1 MRSLRTCSTGYS
13 PEGGPT
19 SVSDLRGGIMIPQ
32 FGGTHHLQAQ
42 AFTGWDAFVLPLLP
56 RGLRLRAVARKILRH
71 HKIVTK
77 RVFRGKV
84 EPVPA
89 GFTFSLPG
97 EMIPYEIVDTAGR
110 VRPYVRSGS
119 RWFR

>member
-56 RGLRLRAVARKILRH
+56 RGRRLRAVARKILRH
-71 HKIVTK
+71 HKTVTQ
-77 RVFRGKV
+77 RVFRGTA

-89 GFTFSLPG
+89 GLQFLRPRTLSPS
-97 EMIPYEIVDTAGR
+97 DT
-110 VRPYVRSGS
+110 
-119 RWFR
+119 